1 MEETKVL
8 NAGELLNEMIIED
21 INTLGDIDFDMRK
34 QAIDEIERLYKLRI
48 EENKAL
54 DNYYNEEQRRKLET
68 ETQAK
73 RLEAELE
80 MHRDK
85 MKLEFE
91 RLESERL
98 MQEKDIEIKAK
109 QAKIEKQKMWAD
121 IASKGVIVGA
131 YMLISYGV
139 MNLEKTGSIRSKAFS
154 NTIPK
159 LKFW

>member
-1 MEETKVL
+1 MEETEVV
-8 NAGELLNEMIIED
+8 NVGELLNETIIED
-21 INTLGDIDFDMRK
+21 ISNLGEIDFEMRK

-48 EENKAL
+48 EENKAV

-68 ETQAK
+68 EVQAK

-85 MKLEFE
+85 MRLEFE
-91 RLESERL
+91 RLETERQF
-98 MQEKDIEIKAK
+98 QEKDIEIKTK

-121 IASKGVIVGA
+121 VASKGVIVGA

-154 NTIPK
+154 STIPK